1 MAMSVFSR
9 YKRSVATICFATFA
23 LFVGTLLNT
32 YSSRESH
39 PSSPPDTPFY
49 TGCQAPNVDAPREN
63 ATFLM
68 LARNAELEG
77 AIKSLTSLEEQ
88 FNKAFH
94 YPIVFLNN
102 EAWDQ
107 KFIDGVQKVASGI
120 TVFGVVGEDMW
131 GYPSSIDQAKARVK
145 MDAQAAEGQYFG
157 GNESYH
163 HMCRFYSGSE
173 QQLARCS

>member
-1 MAMSVFSR
+1 MAISFFFR
-9 YKRSVATICFATFA
+9 YRRSLATICFATFA
-23 LFVGTLLNT
+23 LLVGTLLNT
-32 YSSRESH
+32 YNSREFH

-49 TGCQAPNVDAPREN
+49 TTCQVPNVDAPREN

-107 KFIDGVQKVASGI
+107 NFIDGVQKVASGI
-120 TVFGVVGEDMW
+120 TVFGVIGQGMW

-163 HMCRFYSGSE
+163 HMCRFYSGS
-173 QQLARCS
+173 A